1 MYVCMHV
8 HIIYVHVYVYIHT
21 YIYIYVYICIY
32 TNVYIGGGGFMEEE
46 EEEGV
51 FRADAVNEGT
61 PSATEPINNT
71 LSVSPGCFA
80 HPGPRSFWPGSLC
93 KGGQLSEGRR
103 A

>member
-1 MYVCMHV
+1 MHNGCSLISQRPSPSCEGEEGEDGV
-8 HIIYVHVYVYIHT
+8 SEGGG
-21 YIYIYVYICIY
+21 
-32 TNVYIGGGGFMEEE
+32 GGGGFMEEE

-80 HPGPRSFWPGSLC
+80 HPGPRAFWPGSLC